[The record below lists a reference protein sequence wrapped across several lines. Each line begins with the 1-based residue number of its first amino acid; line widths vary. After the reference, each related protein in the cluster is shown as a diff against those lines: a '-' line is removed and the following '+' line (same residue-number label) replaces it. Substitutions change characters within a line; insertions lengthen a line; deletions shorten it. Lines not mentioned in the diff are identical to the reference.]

1 MKYNSFIKLCLLL
14 GFSVL
19 AACGGGSSGSS
30 APPVGNNQSLD
41 GQGTV
46 IDTGTGTVSGT
57 GTSSANATNFTE
69 SNFAKACGAA
79 TEVLFAR
86 TEQAKANAN
95 VELIALACGAPI
107 SAPLWEQSAGTPVS
121 FLSARSQA
129 ITFEPASPGQLAF
142 RFSYVDAQGKS
153 QSRTVQ
159 FAVSAAD
166 AQAAPVIR
174 GEPSVWP
181 SSATSLRV
189 WLPGYTSTQL
199 NGATYQ
205 WTSSVLAST
214 TLLNTSAPNL
224 IITPNAVTD
233 DTVAPIRVDVRL
245 QDGTALTQVFN
256 LLVAKP
262 DANANS
268 GVAFKDAAQVYPY
281 VVANNP
287 YASLLKKCTYARSIS
302 YDPDI
307 AVDTLCTLSDLPVL
321 GTVGAGGVPSVEQ
334 IMQRVLVSND
344 WMGANF
350 ERLLREQD
358 NSGQLR
364 RMLASTTAVVIGGRV
379 RPSFF
384 WSLTGAIYLDA
395 DYLWL
400 TPEQRDTISERP
412 DYRGALS
419 APFSFQLSYADY
431 EPMQGNAAP
440 YLTVASRGTRSM
452 SDLRSDILSLMV
464 HELTHAADNIPSTQ
478 FNYLS
483 QYSYPVEA
491 SYNYKLTGLN
501 ATGRLQSTY
510 PLRCRDCFKLGAVL
524 FQSWA
529 PTSAQKALTAA
540 DIVRLFEPDD
550 ASDFYAYSVTNP
562 DTALTS
568 PEDTAML
575 AEEAI
580 MQLSYG
586 FRRKVY
592 ILNQKIVNGKFQ
604 YTFEWGQ
611 SSRIGKPSVR
621 QRAALVL
628 SNTAPWIQP
637 IQLSQLEAPTTL
649 VAVPGASAASIKAS
663 IPDFEG
669 QQQIHERINR
679 QLQDRALRQ
688 AIDAKLL
695 KPSERLGAAMRA
707 KQL

>member
-1 MKYNSFIKLCLLL
+1 MASSRLHKLWMAL
-14 GFSVL
+14 GVAAL
-19 AACGGGSSGSS
+19 ASCGGGGGGTPTPPPPNLVQTLQNTS
-30 APPVGNNQSLD
+30 A
-41 GQGTV
+41 T
-46 IDTGTGTVSGT
+46 
-57 GTSSANATNFTE
+57 
-69 SNFAKACGAA
+69 CGAGRDLIFVGTNA
-79 TEVLFAR
+79 
-86 TEQAKANAN
+86 AKANTN
-95 VELIALACGAPI
+95 VEVMALACGAPI
-107 SAPLWEQSAGTPVS
+107 SAPLWRQSDGAPVS

-142 RFSYVDAQGKS
+142 QFSYKDAQGQS
-153 QSRTVQ
+153 QLRTVRIT
-159 FAVSAAD
+159 VGAAD
-166 AQAAPVIR
+166 AQPSPVIR

-181 SSATSLRV
+181 ASATSLRV
-189 WLPGYTSTQL
+189 WLPGYTSAQL

-205 WTSSVLAST
+205 WTSSVLAAT
-214 TLLNTSAPNL
+214 TLLNTTAPNL

-245 QDGTALTQVFN
+245 QDGTALSQVFN

-268 GVAFKDAAQVYPY
+268 GVAFDDAAQVYPY
-281 VVANNP
+281 VLDNNP
-287 YASLLKKCTYARSIS
+287 YASQLKKCTYARSIS

-307 AVDTLCTLSDLPVL
+307 AMGTLCTLSDLPVL

-491 SYNYKLTGLN
+491 SYNYKRTGLN

-524 FQSWA
+524 FQSLA

-628 SNTAPWIQP
+628 SNTAPWINP
-637 IQLSQLEAPTTL
+637 SQLTQLEAPGTL
-649 VAVPGASAASIKAS
+649 VAMPGASAASIKAS

-669 QQQIHERINR
+669 QMQIHERINR
-679 QLQDRALRQ
+679 QLQDRAMRQ
-688 AIDAKLL
+688 AIEAKLL
-695 KPSERLGAAMRA
+695 MHSDRLGKVRMSP
-707 KQL
+707 